1 VGQVELFTIDYLL
14 HYSLWIAHM
23 SLRTRWR
30 KFVNVVMLSLT
41 GVCALFTVSA
51 LFFILGYLVWYGGKS
66 LNWAFFTQLPAPV
79 GETGGGMANA
89 IVGSGKLL
97 LLASLVGVPIGLLG
111 GVYLAEFGGRT
122 FSFFVRYTADLLN
135 GVPSIVMGIFAYTII
150 VIPMKH
156 FSAFAGGMALGVM
169 MIPIAVRTTE
179 ESLRAV
185 PLILREGALALG
197 ASKWKTVATVVMPAA
212 IRGIVT
218 GIMLTLAR
226 VAGETAPLLFTAFGN
241 RFWSSGWNQP
251 IASLPVMIY
260 TYAVGP
266 YEDWHRQAWA
276 AGLVL
281 LALVLIANLGAR
293 LVVARGISFR
303 RA

>member
-1 VGQVELFTIDYLL
+1 
-14 HYSLWIAHM
+14 M
-23 SLRTRWR
+23 SLRTYWR
-30 KFVNVVMLSLT
+30 KSLNVVMLGLT
-41 GVCALFTVSA
+41 GVCAIFTVSI

-66 LNWAFFTQLPAPV
+66 LNWAFFTKLPVPV

-97 LLASLVGVPIGLLG
+97 LLASLIGVPIGLLT

-122 FSFFVRYTADLLN
+122 FSFFVRYTTDLLN
-135 GVPSIVMGIFAYTII
+135 GVPSIVIGIFAYT
-150 VIPMKH
+150 VLVLPMKH
-156 FSAFAGGMALGVM
+156 FSAYAGSVALGVM

-179 ESLRAV
+179 EALRGV
-185 PLILREGALALG
+185 PRMLREGALALG

-212 IRGIVT
+212 MRGIVT

-226 VAGETAPLLFTAFGN
+226 VAGETAPLLFTAFSN

-260 TYAVGP
+260 TYAIAP

-281 LALVLIANLGAR
+281 LGLVLIANIGAR
-293 LVVARGISFR
+293 LVIARGIAPR